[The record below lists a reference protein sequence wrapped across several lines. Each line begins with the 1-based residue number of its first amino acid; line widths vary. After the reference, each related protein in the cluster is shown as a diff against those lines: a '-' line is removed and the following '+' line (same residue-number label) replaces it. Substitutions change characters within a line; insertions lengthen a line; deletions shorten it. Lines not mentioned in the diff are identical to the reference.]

1 MPVRRRTFRYNR
13 VYILAVG
20 AGAPTLQFR
29 RSGIVPFFLQAG
41 ITGECRAVGR
51 RVNHK
56 IAEKI
61 CLFQPLIK
69 IVISEYR
76 NLNCYA

>member
-29 RSGIVPFFLQAG
+29 RLGIVPFSLAG
-41 ITGECRAVGR
+41 GNHGRMTCGRATG
-51 RVNHK
+51 NHK

>member
-29 RSGIVPFFLQAG
+29 RLGVVSFLLQAG
-41 ITGECRAVGR
+41 IMGE
-51 RVNHK
+51 
-56 IAEKI
+56 
-61 CLFQPLIK
+61 
-69 IVISEYR
+69 
-76 NLNCYA
+76 

>member
-29 RSGIVPFFLQAG
+29 RSGVVPFLLQAG
-41 ITGECRAVGR
+41 IAGE
-51 RVNHK
+51 
-56 IAEKI
+56 
-61 CLFQPLIK
+61 
-69 IVISEYR
+69 
-76 NLNCYA
+76 